1 MVGFAPVN
9 GTTREDK
16 IMSENAEIITGT
28 GTTEKADVDKSK
40 SLFDPKTPHEKA
52 IAKYLTDT
60 MRQRR

>member
-1 MVGFAPVN
+1 
-9 GTTREDK
+9 
-16 IMSENAEIITGT
+16 MSENAEIITGT